1 MSLKTYHGSCH
12 CGTVQFE
19 ADIDLSVGTTRCNC
33 SFCSKARSWFA
44 YALPQHFRLL
54 WGEDAQIEYLW
65 TPIGQPA
72 PHLHY
77 HFCRVCGINTPGL
90 GEHGPDRTPFY
101 FIPVAL
107 LDGVDPDELA
117 ASIHYVDGRHGRFDR
132 PPDDT
137 RLL

>member
-12 CGTVQFE
+12 CGAVQFE

-33 SFCSKARSWFA
+33 SFCAKARTWFA

-54 WGEDAQIEYLW
+54 WGEDAQMEYRW

-72 PHLHY
+72 PHLLY
-77 HFCRVCGINTPGL
+77 HFCRVCGISTPGF

-107 LDGVDPDELA
+107 LDGVDADELA